1 MNRASKLFVGG
12 AVLCLA
18 GGCGPQDADTAETPA
33 TAEVAAAPAQDGL
46 TPEEQ
51 AQGWRMLF
59 NGKDFTGWRGL
70 GRDTVPTAHWRIE
83 DGTIHKLPS
92 GNVPVAK
99 DGQPLAGGDL
109 MTIDTF
115 KDFELAFEWKI
126 SEGANSGVKYNVSE
140 EMSMTN
146 PTATAALGFEY
157 QVLDD
162 ERHPDAK
169 AGANGNRT
177 AAGLYDLIPPAA
189 NKPVKPVGEWNE
201 GRIVFRGNHGEHW
214 LNGVKTVEYDLG
226 TPRMDSLL
234 AASKYAPIKGF
245 ADRRTGH
252 IVLQDHNDSVWYRN
266 IRIRELTPE
275 QVSQASGQR

>member
-12 AVLCLA
+12 AVMCLA
-18 GGCGPQDADTAETPA
+18 GAACAPQDADTAETAA
-33 TAEVAAAPAQDGL
+33 TAEVAAAPEQNAL
-46 TPEEQ
+46 TSEQ
-51 AQGWRMLF
+51 QSQGWRMLF

-126 SEGANSGVKYNVSE
+126 SPGANSGVKYNVSE

-169 AGANGNRT
+169 AGVNGNRT
-177 AAGLYDLIPPAA
+177 AAGLYDLIPPVA

-201 GRIVFRGNHGEHW
+201 GRIVFRGNHAEHW

-226 TPRMDSLL
+226 TPRMDSLM
-234 AASKYAPIKGF
+234 AASKYATIKGF

-266 IRIRELTPE
+266 IRIREFP
-275 QVSQASGQR
+275 S